1 MMGWTSF
8 FILVAQ
14 EPSPELAWRRCPGNL
29 GREGARGTLKYRK
42 RAFQAEAA
50 ARAEIKT
57 WGLCDYVAMLHKIV
71 VPTVL

>member
-1 MMGWTSF
+1 MGWTSF

-42 RAFQAEAA
+42 RAF
-50 ARAEIKT
+50 
-57 WGLCDYVAMLHKIV
+57 
-71 VPTVL
+71 